1 MNIMHFMRYAKNS
14 QTLISW
20 SMRRD
25 SFKPIQCF
33 IDKEFTIPKSPE
45 TVCDCIT
52 YCKHSPRPGGEM
64 SYNSIQ
70 AIDNTVYSV
79 TPIKVELVNKENVV
93 MYL

>member
-1 MNIMHFMRYAKNS
+1 MQFKRDVEMTK
-14 QTLISW
+14 TLISW
-20 SMRRD
+20 FMRCD
-25 SFKPIQCF
+25 SFRPIQCF